1 MGFVIILSSKT
12 GITILVKSIILLLLG
27 PPNLEGFFDSNSTFA
42 LNNTTSDTEPTSL
55 CDYQNVP
62 GVYNFESST
71 NFDNYL
77 KALGVGFI
85 MRQLAS
91 LAQPVVTL
99 SVDCHQDTNADACN
113 CSWTIFTDA
122 GVSTHSVTFHLDTQI
137 NDTTLDGRK
146 VTSVYSLTQPN
157 VLTEFIIGRRVNSTV
172 VRKFYPKG

>member
-1 MGFVIILSSKT
+1 MLLATLFVIILSSKT

-62 GVYNFESST
+62 GVYSFESST

-91 LAQPVVTL
+91 LAQPVVTI
-99 SVDCHQDTNADACN
+99 SVDCDKKANEARSDEACN
-113 CSWTIFTDA
+113 CSWTMFTDA
-122 GVSTHSVTFHLDTQI
+122 GVSTHSISFKLDTQVI
-137 NDTTLDGRK
+137 NKASETSLAHTTFRLRIK
-146 VTSVYSLTQPN
+146 L
-157 VLTEFIIGRRVNSTV
+157 
-172 VRKFYPKG
+172 